1 MIRVS
6 DLPSFCEFK
15 TLEPL
20 EGQGTGELALQK
32 HLPYIRDLCQDGY
45 EDIYVNAATG
55 SGKSRLLPD
64 VLAESCRHRCHGNAC
79 CRIFYIQI
87 WLFHFFGLNLCEG
100 FFVVS

>member
-32 HLPYIRDLCQDGY
+32 HLPYIRHLCQCCHWFRQ
-45 EDIYVNAATG
+45 VKVASRR
-55 SGKSRLLPD
+55 SGGVMQAHVSWP
-64 VLAESCRHRCHGNAC
+64 CMM
-79 CRIFYIQI
+79 
-87 WLFHFFGLNLCEG
+87 LN
-100 FFVVS
+100 F